1 MEGKIGLGFKSKGVL
16 VRDCEGDRAL
26 GATK

>member
-16 VRDCEGDRAL
+16 VRDCEGDHDL
-26 GATK
+26 GANK